1 MEQVEKLVRSLA
13 VGVDQR
19 ARSIANPILLDLAVK
34 PIQSALNLIALA
46 LLVGF
51 VVAVPITSVQPM
63 SKTKATV
70 VVVPITVP
78 QSLSITF
85 KAVEFTITTKL

>member
-19 ARSIANPILLDLAVK
+19 AGSITDPILLDLAVK
-34 PIQSALNLIALA
+34 PIQSALDLIALA
-46 LLVGF
+46 SLVGF
-51 VVAVPITSVQPM
+51 VVAVPITSVLPV

-70 VVVPITVP
+70 AVVPITVP